1 MSLRGTHKI
10 NAGFSMSSMT
20 DLVFLLLIFFV
31 IVSTLVSPY
40 ALPVDLP
47 RGQATTPRTPAV
59 AIRINAAQ
67 NITVNNTAVSEQ
79 ELETVLRQQMAG
91 TPEEPIAFHVDQSV
105 PTGLM
110 VTVLDI
116 AKRNRW
122 KIALATKPEGR

>member
-1 MSLRGTHKI
+1 
-10 NAGFSMSSMT
+10 MSSMT

-47 RGQATTPRTPAV
+47 KGTAAKPRKGGVTLRIDANEQILLNGRTVLEAALEDQLKQEMAGQA
-59 AIRINAAQ
+59 
-67 NITVNNTAVSEQ
+67 
-79 ELETVLRQQMAG
+79 
-91 TPEEPIAFHVDQSV
+91 EEPIALHVDQMV
-105 PTGLM
+105 PTGLT

-122 KIALATKPEGR
+122 KIALATKPG

>member
-1 MSLRGTHKI
+1 
-10 NAGFSMSSMT
+10 MSSMT

-47 RGQATTPRTPAV
+47 KGQSSSPKKAAV
-59 AIRINAAQ
+59 AIRITSDLS
-67 NITVNNTAVSEQ
+67 ITINNKAV
-79 ELETVLRQQMAG
+79 LEEDLEMALRQEMAG
-91 TPEEPIAFHVDQSV
+91 HAEEPIVLQVEQSV

-110 VTVLDI
+110 VTVLDV

-122 KIALATKPEGR
+122 KIALATKIQG